1 MSQNSGKTPGKGSNK
16 TDPYAKREAKN
27 YENPIPSREF
37 ILDLLAAQPE
47 PINRFQVEKLLKLED
62 PDQKE
67 GLRRRLRAMERDG
80 QLFFNK
86 RKCYELISELE
97 VLEGIISAHPDG
109 FGFMLAEDG
118 GGDLFIGMRDMRM
131 LFHGDRVQ
139 VRLAGTDRK
148 GRREGSLVKILEHNM
163 GTIVGQLED
172 RDGVLMVV
180 PDHKRINHDI
190 VVSKEHTYGAEA
202 GQMVMVEI
210 LHFPTRFQ
218 RAKGR
223 VIQNLGGHMEPGQE
237 IDVAIRSYNIPHD
250 WPIMLEAEIG
260 DLEASVPEAS
270 KAGRE
275 DFREHLLLTID
286 GADAK
291 DFDDAVCCKKIT
303 SGSNSGGWR
312 LWVAIADVSS
322 YVERGTALDAEAKRR
337 GTSVYFP
344 GRVVPMLPEVLSN
357 GLCSLNPDV
366 DRLCMVCEMDI
377 SATGEVVNYRFSEGL
392 MRSHARLT
400 YDQVAAM
407 VIDGDAELCQQ
418 NTHLLPHLHEL
429 YQLYQV
435 LAKKRSQRGAIDFE
449 TVETQI
455 VFGEDRKI
463 EKLAPITRNDAHRVI
478 EECMLSAN
486 VSAANFLLKNKIAA
500 LYRNHKGP
508 TDEKLKA
515 LKEFISP
522 LGLILSGGDEPQAK
536 DFSKLL
542 NEIKERPD
550 FEVLQTVMLRSLSQA
565 VYEAENVGHF
575 GLSFEAYA
583 HFTSPIRRYP
593 DLLVHR
599 AIKHI
604 VRGQKASTYK
614 YTQEQ
619 MSELGEHCSITER
632 RADDATRDATDWLK
646 CEYMLDKVGEELEGR
661 ISTVTGFGLFVVL
674 DDIHVE
680 GLVHITALKDDY
692 YHYDKMSHTMKG
704 ERTGQSYQLGDKIK
718 IKVAAVSLDERK
730 IDFVLQGLSHPRP
743 AGKNKKSNFKKKSGA
758 FQKQSQKPA
767 DSGSK
772 GSGSK
777 DSGSKDS
784 GSKKSGSKDS
794 GSKDSGSKN
803 SGSKD
808 SGSKDSGSK
817 NSGSKDSGSK
827 EKAKKKRNR
836 RRRWMS

>member
-1 MSQNSGKTPGKGSNK
+1 MTSETVQNGKCSACHQNARTTMSQNSDKSFNK
-16 TDPYAKREAKN
+16 KADPYAKREAKN
-27 YENPIPSREF
+27 YQNPIPSREF
-37 ILDLLAAQPE
+37 ILDLLAEQPE
-47 PINRFQVEKLLKLED
+47 PVNRFQVEKLLNLHD

-80 QLFFNK
+80 QLFFNR
-86 RKCYELISELE
+86 RKCYELISESE
-97 VLEGIISAHPDG
+97 ILEGIVSAHPDG
-109 FGFMLAEDG
+109 FGFVLAEDG

-148 GRREGSLVKILEHNM
+148 GRREGALVKILEHNT

-190 VVSKEHTYGAEA
+190 VISKDHIYGAEV
-202 GQMVMVEI
+202 GQMVVIEI

-237 IDVAIRSYNIPHD
+237 IDVAIRSYNIPHE

-260 DLEASVPEAS
+260 DLEATVPQSS
-270 KAGRE
+270 KTGRE
-275 DFREHLLLTID
+275 DFRNHLLLTID

-291 DFDDAVCCKKIT
+291 DFDDAVCCEKIV
-303 SGSNSGGWR
+303 SGPNSGGWR

-357 GLCSLNPDV
+357 GLCSLNPEV
-366 DRLCMVCEMDI
+366 DRLSMVCEMDI
-377 SATGEVVNYRFSEGL
+377 SASGDVKSYRFSEGL

-407 VIDGDAELCQQ
+407 VIDGDADLCQQ
-418 NTHLLPHLHEL
+418 YAELLPHLHEL

-435 LAKKRSQRGAIDFE
+435 LAKKRAQRGAIDFE

-455 VFGEDRKI
+455 VFAEDRKI
-463 EKLAPITRNDAHRVI
+463 EKLAPVIRNDAHRVI
-478 EECMLSAN
+478 EECMLAAN
-486 VSAANFLLKNKIAA
+486 VSAANFLLENKIAA

-515 LKEFISP
+515 IKEFISP
-522 LGLILSGGDEPQAK
+522 LGLVLGGGDEPTAM
-536 DFSKLL
+536 DYSKLL

-565 VYEAENVGHF
+565 VYEVENVGHF

-604 VRGQKASTYK
+604 ISGQKVSAYN

-619 MSELGEHCSITER
+619 MADLGQHCSITER

-646 CEYMLDKVGEELEGR
+646 CEYMLDKVGEEFEGR
-661 ISTVTGFGLFVVL
+661 ISTVTGFGLFIVL

-692 YHYDKMSHTMKG
+692 FHYDKMSHRMKG
-704 ERTGQSYQLGDKIK
+704 ERTGQSYQLGDKIC

-730 IDFVLQGLSHPRP
+730 IDFILQGLSHPHSKP
-743 AGKNKKSNFKKKSGA
+743 AGKNKKSNFKKKSQHSDTPA
-758 FQKQSQKPA
+758 KTQSK
-767 DSGSK
+767 SK
-772 GSGSK
+772 S
-777 DSGSKDS
+777 
-784 GSKKSGSKDS
+784 
-794 GSKDSGSKN
+794 
-803 SGSKD
+803 
-808 SGSKDSGSK
+808 
-817 NSGSKDSGSK
+817 
-827 EKAKKKRNR
+827 KKKRNR
-836 RRRWMS
+836 RRRWMN

>member
-1 MSQNSGKTPGKGSNK
+1 MSQKSGNSFNK
-16 TDPYAKREAKN
+16 KNDPYAKREAKN

-37 ILDLLAAQPE
+37 ILELLAKQPE

-80 QLFFNK
+80 QIFFNK
-86 RKCYELISELE
+86 RKCYELISEME
-97 VLEGIISAHPDG
+97 VLEGIVSAHPDG
-109 FGFMLAEDG
+109 FGFVLAEDG
-118 GGDLFIGMRDMRM
+118 GGDLFMGMRDMRI

-139 VRLAGTDRK
+139 VRVAGVDRK
-148 GRREGSLVKILEHNM
+148 GRREGALVKILEHNT

-190 VVSKEHTYGAEA
+190 VISKEHTYGAEV
-202 GQMVMVEI
+202 GQMVMIEV

-237 IDVAIRSYNIPHD
+237 IDIAIRSYDIPHE
-250 WPIMLEAEIG
+250 WPIMLEAEIA
-260 DLEASVPEAS
+260 DLEASVPESS
-270 KAGRE
+270 KAGRK
-275 DFREHLLLTID
+275 DFRNHLLVTID

-291 DFDDAVCCKKIT
+291 DFDDAVCCEKIS
-303 SGSNSGGWR
+303 SGANKGGWR

-366 DRLCMVCEMDI
+366 DRLSMVCEMEI
-377 SATGEVVNYRFSEGL
+377 SASGEVKSYSFSEGL

-400 YDQVAAM
+400 YNQYAAM
-407 VIDGDAELCQQ
+407 VIDGDADLCAQ
-418 NTHLLPHLHEL
+418 HADLLPHLHEL
-429 YQLYQV
+429 YQLYQT

-463 EKLAPITRNDAHRVI
+463 EKLTPIIRNDAHRVI
-478 EECMLSAN
+478 EECMLAAN
-486 VSAANFLLKNKIAA
+486 VSAANFLLENKIVA

-508 TDEKLKA
+508 TDDKLKA
-515 LKEFISP
+515 LKEFLSP
-522 LGLILSGGDEPQAK
+522 LGITLDGGDEPQAK

-599 AIKHI
+599 AIRHI
-604 VRGQKASTYK
+604 VRGQKASTYG
-614 YTQEQ
+614 YSVEQ
-619 MSELGEHCSITER
+619 MSDLGQHCSITER

-646 CEYMLDKVGEELEGR
+646 CEYMLDKVGEEFDGR

-674 DDIHVE
+674 DEIHVE
-680 GLVHITALKDDY
+680 GLIHITALKDDY
-692 YHYDKMSHTMKG
+692 YHFDKMNHKMKG
-704 ERTGQSYQLGDKIK
+704 ERTGQSYQLGDKIS
-718 IKVAAVSLDERK
+718 IRVAAVNLDERK
-730 IDFVLQGLSHPRP
+730 IDFALKASGQSRGGDFS
-743 AGKNKKSNFKKKSGA
+743 KDKKKKSKKS
-758 FQKQSQKPA
+758 FQKKTPQAS
-767 DSGSK
+767 SK
-772 GSGSK
+772 QPDK
-777 DSGSKDS
+777 RPDA
-784 GSKKSGSKDS
+784 
-794 GSKDSGSKN
+794 
-803 SGSKD
+803 
-808 SGSKDSGSK
+808 
-817 NSGSKDSGSK
+817 K
-827 EKAKKKRNR
+827 EKPKKKNNR
-836 RRRWMS
+836 RRRWMN

>member
-1 MSQNSGKTPGKGSNK
+1 MSRNSSKDTGNYSKNKPEKKTGN

-37 ILDLLAAQPE
+37 IIDLLLEQPE
-47 PINRFQVEKLLKLED
+47 PINRFQVEKLLNLQD

-80 QLFFNK
+80 QLYFNR

-97 VLEGIISAHPDG
+97 VLEGIVSAHPDG
-109 FGFMLAEDG
+109 FGFVLAEDG
-118 GGDLFIGMRDMRM
+118 GGDLFLGMRDMRRV
-131 LFHGDRVQ
+131 FHGDRVQ
-139 VRLAGTDRK
+139 VRFAGVDRK
-148 GRREGSLVKILEHNM
+148 GRPEGSLVKIIENNTN
-163 GTIVGQLED
+163 TIVGQLED

-180 PDHKRINHDI
+180 PDHKRINHDVI
-190 VVSKEHTYGAEA
+190 ISAEHTYGAEV

-210 LHFPTRFQ
+210 LYYPTQFQ

-237 IDVAIRSYNIPHD
+237 IDVAIRSYDIPHE
-250 WPIMLEAEIG
+250 WPMMLEAEIA
-260 DLEASVPEAS
+260 DLEPSVPQES
-270 KAGRE
+270 KVGRE
-275 DFREHLLLTID
+275 DFREHLLVTID
-286 GADAK
+286 GEDAK
-291 DFDDAVCCKKIT
+291 DFDDAVCCQKT
-303 SGSNSGGWR
+303 DSGPNKGGWR
-312 LWVAIADVSS
+312 LWVGIADVSA

-344 GRVVPMLPEVLSN
+344 GRVIPMLPEVLSN
-357 GLCSLNPDV
+357 GLCSINPDV
-366 DRLCMVCEMDI
+366 DRLTMLCEMNI
-377 SATGEVVNYRFSEGL
+377 SAAGEVVDYRFSEGL

-400 YDQVAAM
+400 YNQVAVM
-407 VIDGDAELCQQ
+407 LLDGDAKLCEKYLD
-418 NTHLLPHLHEL
+418 LLPHLHEL
-429 YQLYQV
+429 YQLYLV
-435 LAKKRSQRGAIDFE
+435 LAKKRAQRGAIDFE

-455 VFGEDRKI
+455 VFGEHKKI
-463 EKLAPITRNDAHRVI
+463 EKLVPIACNDAHRVI
-478 EECMLSAN
+478 EECMLAAN
-486 VSAANFLLKNKIAA
+486 VSAANFLLENKIAA

-515 LKEFISP
+515 LKEFITP
-522 LGLILSGGDEPQAK
+522 LSLVLGGGDEPQAK

-575 GLSFEAYA
+575 GLSFDAYA

-604 VRGQKASTYK
+604 VRGQKVSSYN

-619 MSELGEHCSITER
+619 MSDLGQHCSITER
-632 RADDATRDATDWLK
+632 RADDATRNAMDWLK
-646 CEYMLDKVGEELEGR
+646 CEYMLDKVGEEFDGR

-692 YHYDKMSHTMKG
+692 YHYDKINHIMKG
-704 ERTGQSYQLGDKIK
+704 ERTGRSFQLGGKIS
-718 IKVAAVSLDERK
+718 IKVAAVSLHERK
-730 IDFVLQGLSHPRP
+730 IDFVLKGSEH
-743 AGKNKKSNFKKKSGA
+743 GIGEKKGGFKKGPKKGA
-758 FQKQSQKPA
+758 IPMTYENA
-767 DSGSK
+767 
-772 GSGSK
+772 
-777 DSGSKDS
+777 
-784 GSKKSGSKDS
+784 
-794 GSKDSGSKN
+794 
-803 SGSKD
+803 
-808 SGSKDSGSK
+808 
-817 NSGSKDSGSK
+817 
-827 EKAKKKRNR
+827 
-836 RRRWMS
+836 

>member
-1 MSQNSGKTPGKGSNK
+1 MSQNSSNNSGKNTGKKSIKN
-16 TDPYAKREAKN
+16 DPYAKREAKN
-27 YENPIPSREF
+27 YDNPIPSREF
-37 ILDLLAAQPE
+37 ILDLLAEQPE
-47 PINRFQVEKLLKLED
+47 PVNRFQVEKLLNLQD

-80 QLFFNK
+80 QIFFNR
-86 RKCYELISELE
+86 RKCYELISESE
-97 VLEGIISAHPDG
+97 VLEGIVSAHPDG
-109 FGFMLAEDG
+109 FGFVLAEDG
-118 GGDLFIGMRDMRM
+118 GGDLFMGMRDMRI

-139 VRLAGTDRK
+139 VRIAGTDRK
-148 GRREGSLVKILEHNM
+148 GRREGSLVKILEHN
-163 GTIVGQLED
+163 TNTVVGQLED

-190 VVSKEHTYGAEA
+190 VVSEQHTYGAKV
-202 GQMVMVEI
+202 GQMVMIE
-210 LHFPTRFQ
+210 LMQFPTRFQ

-237 IDVAIRSYNIPHD
+237 IDVAIRSYKIPHE
-250 WPIMLEAEIG
+250 WPMMLEAEIAE
-260 DLEASVPEAS
+260 LEPSVPEAS
-270 KAGRE
+270 KVGRE
-275 DFREHLLLTID
+275 DFRNHLLLTID

-291 DFDDAVCCKKIT
+291 DFDDAVCCEK
-303 SGSNSGGWR
+303 SGSGWR

-344 GRVVPMLPEVLSN
+344 GRVVPMLPEILSN
-357 GLCSLNPDV
+357 GLCSLNPEV
-366 DRLCMVCEMDI
+366 DRLSMVCEMNI
-377 SATGEVVNYRFSEGL
+377 SASGEVENYRFSEGL

-400 YDQVAAM
+400 YNQVAAM
-407 VIDGDAELCQQ
+407 VIDGDAALCQQ
-418 NTHLLPHLHEL
+418 YADLLPHLHEL

-435 LAKKRSQRGAIDFE
+435 LAKKRAQRGAIDFE
-449 TVETQI
+449 TVETEI
-455 VFGEDRKI
+455 VFGEHRKI
-463 EKLAPITRNDAHRVI
+463 EKLTPIIRNDAHRVI
-478 EECMLSAN
+478 EECMLAAN
-486 VSAANFLLKNKIAA
+486 VSAANFLLENKIAA

-604 VRGQKASTYK
+604 VRGQKASTYN

-619 MSELGEHCSITER
+619 MSELGQHCSITER

-692 YHYDKMSHTMKG
+692 YQYDKMSHRMKG
-704 ERTGQSYQLGDKIK
+704 ERTGQIYQLGDKIK
-718 IKVAAVSLDERK
+718 IKVAAVNLDERK
-730 IDFVLQGLSHPRP
+730 IDFVLQGLSHPQP
-743 AGKNKKSNFKKKSGA
+743 AGKNKKSNFKKKPKS
-758 FQKQSQKPA
+758 FQKK
-767 DSGSK
+767 
-772 GSGSK
+772 
-777 DSGSKDS
+777 
-784 GSKKSGSKDS
+784 SKKSSAPNTDAGSQS
-794 GSKDSGSKN
+794 AGSQSSDPQN
-803 SGSKD
+803 SGSEN
-808 SGSKDSGSK
+808 SAPQ
-817 NSGSKDSGSK
+817 NSGSENSDPQKKS
-827 EKAKKKRNR
+827 KKKRNR
-836 RRRWMS
+836 RRRWMN

>member
-1 MSQNSGKTPGKGSNK
+1 MSRNSSKDTGNYSKNKPVKKTGN

-37 ILDLLAAQPE
+37 ILDLLAEQPE
-47 PINRFQVEKLLKLED
+47 PINRFQVEKLLNLQD

-80 QLFFNK
+80 QLYFNR

-97 VLEGIISAHPDG
+97 VLEGIVSAHPDG
-109 FGFMLAEDG
+109 FGFVLAEDG
-118 GGDLFIGMRDMRM
+118 GGDLFLGMRDMRRV
-131 LFHGDRVQ
+131 FHGDRVQ
-139 VRLAGTDRK
+139 VRLAGVDRK
-148 GRREGSLVKILEHNM
+148 GRREGSLVKIIENNTN
-163 GTIVGQLED
+163 TIVGQLED

-180 PDHKRINHDI
+180 PDHKRINHDVI
-190 VVSKEHTYGAEA
+190 ISAEHTYGAEV

-210 LHFPTRFQ
+210 LYYPTQFQ

-237 IDVAIRSYNIPHD
+237 IDVAIRSYDIPHE
-250 WPIMLEAEIG
+250 WPMMLEAEIA
-260 DLEASVPEAS
+260 DLEPSVPQES
-270 KAGRE
+270 KVGRE
-275 DFREHLLLTID
+275 DFREHLLVTID
-286 GADAK
+286 GEDAK
-291 DFDDAVCCKKIT
+291 DFDDAVCCQKID
-303 SGSNSGGWR
+303 SGPNKGGWR
-312 LWVAIADVSS
+312 LWVAIADVSA

-344 GRVVPMLPEVLSN
+344 GRVIPMLPEVLSN
-357 GLCSLNPDV
+357 GLCSINPDV
-366 DRLCMVCEMDI
+366 DRLTMVCEMNI
-377 SATGEVVNYRFSEGL
+377 SAAGEVVDYRFSEGL

-400 YDQVAAM
+400 YNQVAAM
-407 VIDGDAELCQQ
+407 VLDGDAQLCEKYSD
-418 NTHLLPHLHEL
+418 LLPHLHEL
-429 YQLYQV
+429 YQLYLA
-435 LAKKRSQRGAIDFE
+435 LAKKRAQRGAIDFE

-455 VFGEDRKI
+455 VFGEHKKI
-463 EKLAPITRNDAHRVI
+463 EKLVPIVRNDAHRVI
-478 EECMLSAN
+478 EECMLAAN
-486 VSAANFLLKNKIAA
+486 VSAANFLLENKIAA

-515 LKEFISP
+515 LKEFITP
-522 LGLILSGGDEPQAK
+522 LSLVLGGGDEPQAK

-575 GLSFEAYA
+575 GLSFDAYA

-604 VRGQKASTYK
+604 VRGQKVSSYN

-619 MSELGEHCSITER
+619 MSDLGQHCSITER
-632 RADDATRDATDWLK
+632 RADDATRDAMDWLK
-646 CEYMLDKVGEELEGR
+646 CEYMLDKVGEEFDGI

-692 YHYDKMSHTMKG
+692 YHYDKMNHIMKG
-704 ERTGQSYQLGDKIK
+704 ERTGRLFQLGGKIS

-730 IDFVLQGLSHPRP
+730 IDFVLKGSEHAI
-743 AGKNKKSNFKKKSGA
+743 AGKKGGFKKGPKKGA
-758 FQKQSQKPA
+758 KKHFNSDKNAPSDGTASSEKTSHAKPQEQQKQEQP
-767 DSGSK
+767 
-772 GSGSK
+772 
-777 DSGSKDS
+777 
-784 GSKKSGSKDS
+784 
-794 GSKDSGSKN
+794 
-803 SGSKD
+803 
-808 SGSKDSGSK
+808 
-817 NSGSKDSGSK
+817 
-827 EKAKKKRNR
+827 KKKRKNR
-836 RRRWMS
+836 RRRWMN

>member
-1 MSQNSGKTPGKGSNK
+1 MSHSGKQDPGKQSSGKQSSGK
-16 TDPYAKREAKN
+16 KADPYAKREAKN
-27 YENPIPSREF
+27 YDNPIPSREF
-37 ILDLLAAQPE
+37 ILDLLAEQPE
-47 PINRFQVEKLLKLED
+47 PINRFQVEKLLKLDD
-62 PDQKE
+62 PERKE

-80 QLFFNK
+80 QVFFNR
-86 RKCYELISELE
+86 RKCYEIISEAE
-97 VLEGIISAHPDG
+97 VLEGIVSAHPDG
-109 FGFMLAEDG
+109 FGFVLAEDG
-118 GGDLFIGMRDMRM
+118 GGDLFMGMRDMRL

-148 GRREGSLVKILEHNM
+148 GRREGALVKILEHNT
-163 GTIVGQLED
+163 GSIVGQLEK
-172 RDGVLMVV
+172 RDDMLMVV

-190 VVSKEHTYGAEA
+190 VVSEEHTYGAEV
-202 GQMVMVEI
+202 GQMVMIEI

-237 IDVAIRSYNIPHD
+237 IDVAIRSHSIPHE
-250 WPIMLEAEIG
+250 WPIMLESEIG
-260 DLEASVPEAS
+260 DLEASVPAEA

-275 DFREHLLLTID
+275 DFRDHLLLTID

-291 DFDDAVCCKKIT
+291 DFDDAVCCEKIT
-303 SGSNSGGWR
+303 SGANKGGWR

-357 GLCSLNPDV
+357 GLCSLNPEV
-366 DRLCMVCEMDI
+366 DRLSMVCEMEI
-377 SATGEVVNYRFSEGL
+377 SATGDVESYRFSEGL

-400 YDQVAAM
+400 YNQVADM
-407 VIDGDAELCQQ
+407 VIDGDAELCEQYA
-418 NTHLLPHLHEL
+418 HLLPHLHEL

-455 VFGEDRKI
+455 VFGENRKI
-463 EKLAPITRNDAHRVI
+463 EKLAPVIRNDAHRVI
-478 EECMLSAN
+478 EECMLAAN

-508 TDEKLKA
+508 TEEKLKA

-522 LGLILSGGDEPQAK
+522 LGITLDGGDDPQAK
-536 DFSKLL
+536 DYSKLL

-550 FEVLQTVMLRSLSQA
+550 FEILQTVMLRSLSQA

-575 GLSFEAYA
+575 GLSFDAYA

-604 VRGQKASTYK
+604 VRGNKASTYD

-619 MSELGEHCSITER
+619 MSDLGLNCSTLER

-646 CEYMLDKVGEELEGR
+646 CEYMLDKVGEEFDGR

-680 GLVHITALKDDY
+680 GLIHITGLKDDY
-692 YHYDKMSHTMKG
+692 YHFDKMSHKMKG
-704 ERTGQSYQLGDKIK
+704 ERTGKTYQLGDKIS
-718 IKVAAVSLDERK
+718 IKVAAVNLDERK
-730 IDFVLQGLSHPRP
+730 IDFAMQGLSHPQP
-743 AGKNKKSNFKKKSGA
+743 AGKSKNKKKNFKKKSESSA
-758 FQKQSQKPA
+758 PNS
-767 DSGSK
+767 SGST
-772 GSGSK
+772 GSGSNSSETNSS
-777 DSGSKDS
+777 DV
-784 GSKKSGSKDS
+784 KKES
-794 GSKDSGSKN
+794 
-803 SGSKD
+803 
-808 SGSKDSGSK
+808 
-817 NSGSKDSGSK
+817 
-827 EKAKKKRNR
+827 KKKRSR
-836 RRRWMS
+836 RRRWMN

>member
-1 MSQNSGKTPGKGSNK
+1 MSKNSDKNTGNNAGQKNK
-16 TDPYAKREAKN
+16 KIDPYAKREAKN
-27 YENPIPSREF
+27 YDNPIPSREF
-37 ILDLLAAQPE
+37 ILDLLTEQSK
-47 PINRFQVEKLLKLED
+47 PINRFQVEKLLNLQD

-86 RKCYELISELE
+86 NKCYELVSELE

-109 FGFMLAEDG
+109 FGFLIAEDG
-118 GGDLFIGMRDMRM
+118 GTDLFIGMRDMRM

-139 VRLAGTDRK
+139 VRVSGTDRK
-148 GRREGSLVKILEHNM
+148 GRREGSLVKVLEHN
-163 GTIVGQLED
+163 TDTVVGKLEE
-172 RDGVLMVV
+172 RDGILMVV
-180 PDHKRINHDI
+180 PDHKRINQDV
-190 VVSKEHTYGAEA
+190 VVSEDQTYGAEV

-210 LHFPTRFQ
+210 QHYPTRFQ

-237 IDVAIRSYNIPHD
+237 IDVAIRSYSIPHE
-250 WPIMLEAEIG
+250 WPIMLEAEIA

-270 KAGRE
+270 KVGRE
-275 DFREHLLLTID
+275 DFREHMLLTID

-291 DFDDAVCCKKIT
+291 DFDDAVCCQRID
-303 SGSNSGGWR
+303 SGADKGGWH

-357 GLCSLNPDV
+357 GLCSLNPEV
-366 DRLCMVCEMDI
+366 DRLSMVCEMTI
-377 SATGEVVNYRFSEGL
+377 SADGEVSQYRFSEGL

-407 VIDGDAELCQQ
+407 VVDGDAALCEQYA
-418 NTHLLPHLHEL
+418 HLLPHLHEL

-435 LAKKRSQRGAIDFE
+435 LAKKRAQRGAIDFE

-463 EKLAPITRNDAHRVI
+463 EKLAPITRNDAHKVI
-478 EECMLSAN
+478 EECMLAAN
-486 VSAANFLLKNKIAA
+486 VSAANFLLENKIAA

-515 LKEFISP
+515 LKEFLSP
-522 LGLILSGGDEPQAK
+522 LGLTLAGGDEPQAK
-536 DFSKLL
+536 DYSILL
-542 NEIKERPD
+542 NEIKARPD
-550 FEVLQTVMLRSLSQA
+550 FEILQTVMLRSLSQA

-599 AIKHI
+599 AIRHI
-604 VRGQKASTYK
+604 VRGNKVSSYG

-619 MSELGEHCSITER
+619 MAELGQHCSITER

-646 CEYMLDKVGEELEGR
+646 CEYMLDKVGEEFEGR
-661 ISTVTGFGLFVVL
+661 ISTVTGFGLFVIL

-680 GLVHITALKDDY
+680 GLIHITALKDDY
-692 YHYDKMSHTMKG
+692 YHFDKSNHKMKG
-704 ERTGQSYQLGDKIK
+704 ERTGQSYQLGDKIS
-718 IKVAAVSLDERK
+718 IRVAAVSLDERK
-730 IDFVLQGLSHPRP
+730 IDFVMKGAAPVQDGGGR
-743 AGKNKKSNFKKKSGA
+743 KKKGGFKKKSES
-758 FQKQSQKPA
+758 FKKRSSSQNKSQEKPQEQQQNA
-767 DSGSK
+767 ETPT
-772 GSGSK
+772 K
-777 DSGSKDS
+777 DKP
-784 GSKKSGSKDS
+784 
-794 GSKDSGSKN
+794 
-803 SGSKD
+803 
-808 SGSKDSGSK
+808 
-817 NSGSKDSGSK
+817 
-827 EKAKKKRNR
+827 KKKRNR
-836 RRRWMS
+836 RRRWMN

>member
-1 MSQNSGKTPGKGSNK
+1 MSQNSSKNAGKKA
-16 TDPYAKREAKN
+16 DPYAKREAKK
-27 YENPIPSREF
+27 YDNPIPSREF
-37 ILDLLAAQPE
+37 ILDLLVEQPE
-47 PINRFQVEKLLKLED
+47 PINRFHIEKLLKLDD

-97 VLEGIISAHPDG
+97 VLEGIVSAHPDG
-109 FGFMLAEDG
+109 FGFVIAEDG
-118 GGDLFIGMRDMRM
+118 GGDLFMGMRDMRM

-139 VRLAGTDRK
+139 VRMAGTDRK
-148 GRREGSLVKILEHNM
+148 GRREGSLVKILEHNTD
-163 GTIVGQLED
+163 TIVGQLED
-172 RDGVLMVV
+172 RDGVLMVI

-190 VVSKEHTYGAEA
+190 VVSKEHTYGAEV
-202 GQMVMVEI
+202 GQMVMVEL

-260 DLEASVPEAS
+260 DLEASVPESS
-270 KAGRE
+270 KVGRE

-291 DFDDAVCCKKIT
+291 DFDDAVCCEKT
-303 SGSNSGGWR
+303 STGWR

-357 GLCSLNPDV
+357 GLCSLNPEV
-366 DRLCMVCEMDI
+366 DRLSMVCEMNI
-377 SATGEVVNYRFSEGL
+377 SASGEVENYRFSEGL

-400 YDQVAAM
+400 YNEVAAM
-407 VIDGDAELCQQ
+407 VIDGDADLCEQYA
-418 NTHLLPHLHEL
+418 HLLPHLHEL

-455 VFGEDRKI
+455 VFAEDRKI
-463 EKLAPITRNDAHRVI
+463 EKLAPIVRNDAHRVI
-478 EECMLSAN
+478 EECMLAAN
-486 VSAANFLLKNKIAA
+486 VSAANFLLENKIAA

-522 LGLILSGGDEPQAK
+522 LGIVLGGGDDPQAK
-536 DFSKLL
+536 DYSKLL

-565 VYEAENVGHF
+565 VYEVENVGHF
-575 GLSFEAYA
+575 GLSFDAYA

-604 VRGQKASTYK
+604 LHGQKASTYD

-646 CEYMLDKVGEELEGR
+646 CEYMLDKVGEEFEGR
-661 ISTVTGFGLFVVL
+661 ISTVTGFGLFVIL
-674 DDIHVE
+674 DEIHVE

-692 YHYDKMSHTMKG
+692 YHFDKMSHKMKG
-704 ERTGQSYQLGDKIK
+704 ERTGQSYQLGDKIC
-718 IKVAAVSLDERK
+718 IKVAAVNLDERK
-730 IDFVLQGLSHPRP
+730 IDFVLQGLSHPKT
-743 AGKNKKSNFKKKSGA
+743 AVKNKQSSFKKKPKS
-758 FQKQSQKPA
+758 FQKESQGA
-767 DSGSK
+767 QEGAASENS
-772 GSGSK
+772 SN
-777 DSGSKDS
+777 
-784 GSKKSGSKDS
+784 KK
-794 GSKDSGSKN
+794 
-803 SGSKD
+803 
-808 SGSKDSGSK
+808 
-817 NSGSKDSGSK
+817 
-827 EKAKKKRNR
+827 KAKKKRNR
-836 RRRWMS
+836 RRRWVN

>member
-1 MSQNSGKTPGKGSNK
+1 MSQKN
-16 TDPYAKREAKN
+16 DPYAKREAKN

-37 ILDLLAAQPE
+37 ILDLLAEQPE
-47 PINRFQVEKLLKLED
+47 PINRFQVEKLLKLTD

-80 QLFFNK
+80 QIFFNK
-86 RKCYELISELE
+86 RKCYELISEME
-97 VLEGIISAHPDG
+97 VLEGIVSAHPDG
-109 FGFMLAEDG
+109 FGFVLAEDG
-118 GGDLFIGMRDMRM
+118 GGDLFMGMRDMRM

-139 VRLAGTDRK
+139 VRVAGLDRK
-148 GRREGSLVKILEHNM
+148 GRREGALVKILEHNT

-190 VVSKEHTYGAEA
+190 VVSKEHTYGAEV
-202 GQMVMVEI
+202 GQMVMIEV

-218 RAKGR
+218 QAKGR

-237 IDVAIRSYNIPHD
+237 IDVAIRSYDIPHE

-260 DLEASVPEAS
+260 DLEASVPESS
-270 KAGRE
+270 KTGRK
-275 DFREHLLLTID
+275 DFRNHLLVTID

-291 DFDDAVCCKKIT
+291 DFDDAVCCEKVS
-303 SGSNSGGWR
+303 SGANKGGWR

-366 DRLCMVCEMDI
+366 DRLSMVCEMEI
-377 SATGEVVNYRFSEGL
+377 SDTGEVKSYSFSEGL

-400 YDQVAAM
+400 YNQYAAM
-407 VIDGDAELCQQ
+407 VIDGDADLCEQ
-418 NTHLLPHLHEL
+418 HADLLPHLHEL

-463 EKLAPITRNDAHRVI
+463 EKLTPIIRNDAHRVI
-478 EECMLSAN
+478 EECMLAAN
-486 VSAANFLLKNKIAA
+486 VSAANFLLENKIVA

-508 TDEKLKA
+508 TDDKLKA
-515 LKEFISP
+515 LKEFLSP
-522 LGLILSGGDEPQAK
+522 LGITLDGGDEPQAK

-599 AIKHI
+599 AIRHI
-604 VRGQKASTYK
+604 VRGQKASTYG
-614 YTQEQ
+614 YTVEQ
-619 MSELGEHCSITER
+619 MSDLGQHCSITER

-646 CEYMLDKVGEELEGR
+646 CEYMLDKVGEEFDGR

-674 DDIHVE
+674 DEIHVE
-680 GLVHITALKDDY
+680 GLIHITALKDDY
-692 YHYDKMSHTMKG
+692 YHFDKMNHKMKG
-704 ERTGQSYQLGDKIK
+704 ERTGQSYQLGDKIS
-718 IKVAAVSLDERK
+718 IRVAAVNLDERK
-730 IDFVLQGLSHPRP
+730 IDFVLKSSGHGGDFS
-743 AGKNKKSNFKKKSGA
+743 KNKKKKSQPKSQNKTQ
-758 FQKQSQKPA
+758 QKLPKNSDNKPA
-767 DSGSK
+767 A
-772 GSGSK
+772 
-777 DSGSKDS
+777 
-784 GSKKSGSKDS
+784 
-794 GSKDSGSKN
+794 
-803 SGSKD
+803 
-808 SGSKDSGSK
+808 
-817 NSGSKDSGSK
+817 K
-827 EKAKKKRNR
+827 EKTKKKRNR
-836 RRRWMS
+836 RRRWMN

>member
-1 MSQNSGKTPGKGSNK
+1 MSQNSSNNRNKNTRKKSGKPNQVS
-16 TDPYAKREAKN
+16 DPYAKREAKN
-27 YENPIPSREF
+27 YDNPIPSREF
-37 ILDLLAAQPE
+37 ILDLLTEQPE
-47 PINRFQVEKLLKLED
+47 PINRFQVEKLLKLDD

-80 QLFFNK
+80 QVFFNR
-86 RKCYELISELE
+86 RKCYELISESE
-97 VLEGIISAHPDG
+97 VLEGIVSAHPDG
-109 FGFMLAEDG
+109 FGFVLAEDG
-118 GGDLFIGMRDMRM
+118 GGDLFMGMRDMRI

-139 VRLAGTDRK
+139 VRVSGTDRK
-148 GRREGSLVKILEHNM
+148 GRREGALVKILEHN
-163 GTIVGQLED
+163 TNTVVGQLEN
-172 RDGVLMVV
+172 RDGILMVV
-180 PDHKRINHDI
+180 PDHKRINHDVI
-190 VVSKEHTYGAEA
+190 IAEEHTYGAEV

-210 LHFPTRFQ
+210 QQFPTRFQ

-237 IDVAIRSYNIPHD
+237 IDVAIRSYKIPHE
-250 WPIMLEAEIG
+250 WPIMLEAEIA
-260 DLEASVPEAS
+260 DLEAFVPESS
-270 KAGRE
+270 KVGRE
-275 DFREHLLLTID
+275 DFRNHLLLTID

-291 DFDDAVCCKKIT
+291 DFDDAVCCERIT
-303 SGSNSGGWR
+303 SGKNKDGWR

-344 GRVVPMLPEVLSN
+344 GRVVPMLPEILSN

-366 DRLCMVCEMDI
+366 DRLSMVCEMEI
-377 SATGEVVNYRFSEGL
+377 SASGEVVSHRFSEGL

-400 YDQVAAM
+400 YNQVAAM
-407 VIDGDAELCQQ
+407 VIDGDVELCEQYA
-418 NTHLLPHLHEL
+418 NLLPHLHEL
-429 YQLYQV
+429 YQLYKV
-435 LAKKRSQRGAIDFE
+435 LAEKRSQRGAIDFE

-478 EECMLSAN
+478 EECMLAAN

-508 TDEKLKA
+508 TDEKLKG

-522 LGLILSGGDEPQAK
+522 LGLSLGGGDEPTAK
-536 DFSKLL
+536 DYSKLL

-550 FEVLQTVMLRSLSQA
+550 FEVLQIVMLRSLSQA

-604 VRGQKASTYK
+604 VRGNKASTYN
-614 YTQEQ
+614 YTLEQ
-619 MSELGEHCSITER
+619 MNELGQHCSITER

-646 CEYMLDKVGEELEGR
+646 CEYMLDKVGEEFEGR

-674 DDIHVE
+674 DEIHVE
-680 GLVHITALKDDY
+680 GLIHITALKDDY
-692 YHYDKMSHTMKG
+692 YHFDKMSHKMKG
-704 ERTGQSYQLGDKIK
+704 EHTGKVFQLGDKIR
-718 IKVAAVSLDERK
+718 IKVAAVNLDERK
-730 IDFVLQGLSHPRP
+730 IDFVALNAGPDLKRKKDRP
-743 AGKNKKSNFKKKSGA
+743 GFKKKKKFNKGGKSSA
-758 FQKQSQKPA
+758 PQHTSQENAPQENVPQDKAPQNSASQENAPQAKPSEA
-767 DSGSK
+767 KAQPQDSQNETSAK
-772 GSGSK
+772 P
-777 DSGSKDS
+777 
-784 GSKKSGSKDS
+784 
-794 GSKDSGSKN
+794 
-803 SGSKD
+803 
-808 SGSKDSGSK
+808 
-817 NSGSKDSGSK
+817 
-827 EKAKKKRNR
+827 KKKRNR
-836 RRRWMS
+836 RRRWMN

>member
-1 MSQNSGKTPGKGSNK
+1 MSQKSGNSFSKKN
-16 TDPYAKREAKN
+16 DPYAKREAKN

-37 ILDLLAAQPE
+37 ILDLLVEQPE

-80 QLFFNK
+80 QIFFNK
-86 RKCYELISELE
+86 RKCYELIAEME
-97 VLEGIISAHPDG
+97 VLEGIVSAHPDG
-109 FGFMLAEDG
+109 FGFVLAEDG
-118 GGDLFIGMRDMRM
+118 GGDLFMGMRDMRL

-139 VRLAGTDRK
+139 VRVAGVDRK
-148 GRREGSLVKILEHNM
+148 GRREGALVKILEHNT

-172 RDGVLMVV
+172 RDGILMVV

-190 VVSKEHTYGAEA
+190 VISEEHTYGAEV
-202 GQMVMVEI
+202 GQMVMIEV

-237 IDVAIRSYNIPHD
+237 IDIAIRSYDIPHE
-250 WPIMLEAEIG
+250 WPIMLEAEIA
-260 DLEASVPEAS
+260 DLEASVPESS
-270 KAGRE
+270 KTGRK
-275 DFREHLLLTID
+275 DFRNHLLVTID

-291 DFDDAVCCKKIT
+291 DFDDAVCCEKIN
-303 SGSNSGGWR
+303 SGANKGGWR

-366 DRLCMVCEMDI
+366 DRLSMVCEMEI
-377 SATGEVVNYRFSEGL
+377 SATGEVKNYSFSEGL

-400 YDQVAAM
+400 YNQYAAM
-407 VIDGDAELCQQ
+407 VIDGDADLCEQ
-418 NTHLLPHLHEL
+418 HADLLPHLHEL
-429 YQLYQV
+429 YQLYKI

-463 EKLAPITRNDAHRVI
+463 EKLTPIIRNDAHRVI
-478 EECMLSAN
+478 EECMLAAN
-486 VSAANFLLKNKIAA
+486 VSAANFLLENKIVA

-508 TDEKLKA
+508 TDDKLKA
-515 LKEFISP
+515 LKEFLSP
-522 LGLILSGGDEPQAK
+522 LGITLDGGDEPQAK

-599 AIKHI
+599 AIRHI
-604 VRGQKASTYK
+604 VRGQKASTYG
-614 YTQEQ
+614 YTVEQ
-619 MSELGEHCSITER
+619 MSDLGQHCSITER

-646 CEYMLDKVGEELEGR
+646 CEYMLDKVGEEFDGR

-674 DDIHVE
+674 DEIHVE
-680 GLVHITALKDDY
+680 GLIHITALKDDY
-692 YHYDKMSHTMKG
+692 YQFDKMNHKMKG
-704 ERTGQSYQLGDKIK
+704 ERTGQSYQLGDKIS
-718 IKVAAVSLDERK
+718 IRVAAVNLDERK
-730 IDFVLQGLSHPRP
+730 IDFALKDSSQSGGGDFS
-743 AGKNKKSNFKKKSGA
+743 KDKKKKSKKS
-758 FQKQSQKPA
+758 FQKKTPQTS
-767 DSGSK
+767 SK
-772 GSGSK
+772 QPDK
-777 DSGSKDS
+777 RPET
-784 GSKKSGSKDS
+784 
-794 GSKDSGSKN
+794 
-803 SGSKD
+803 
-808 SGSKDSGSK
+808 
-817 NSGSKDSGSK
+817 K
-827 EKAKKKRNR
+827 EKPKKKNNR
-836 RRRWMS
+836 RRRWMN

>member
-1 MSQNSGKTPGKGSNK
+1 MSKNSEKNK
-16 TDPYAKREAKN
+16 NIDPYAKREAKN
-27 YENPIPSREF
+27 YDNPIPSREF
-37 ILDLLAAQPE
+37 ILDLLAEQPK
-47 PINRFQVEKLLKLED
+47 PINRFQLEKLLNLQD

-86 RKCYELISELE
+86 NKCYELVSELE

-109 FGFMLAEDG
+109 FGFLIAEDG
-118 GGDLFIGMRDMRM
+118 GTDLFIGMRDMRM

-139 VRLAGTDRK
+139 VRVSGTDRK
-148 GRREGSLVKILEHNM
+148 GRREGSLVKVLEHN
-163 GTIVGQLED
+163 TDNVVGKLED

-180 PDHKRINHDI
+180 PDHKRINQDVI
-190 VVSKEHTYGAEA
+190 VADDQTYGAEI

-210 LHFPTRFQ
+210 LQYPTRFQ

-237 IDVAIRSYNIPHD
+237 IDVAIRSYSIPHE
-250 WPIMLEAEIG
+250 WPIMLEAEIA

-270 KAGRE
+270 KVGRE
-275 DFREHLLLTID
+275 DFREHMLLTID

-291 DFDDAVCCKKIT
+291 DFDDAVCCQRID
-303 SGSNSGGWR
+303 SGADKGGWR

-366 DRLCMVCEMDI
+366 DRLSMVCEMTI
-377 SATGEVVNYRFSEGL
+377 SADGTVSKYRFSEGL

-407 VIDGDAELCQQ
+407 VVDGDADLCEQYA
-418 NTHLLPHLHEL
+418 HLLPHLHEL

-435 LAKKRSQRGAIDFE
+435 LAKKRAQRGAIDFE

-463 EKLAPITRNDAHRVI
+463 EKLAPITRNDAHKVI
-478 EECMLSAN
+478 EECMLAAN
-486 VSAANFLLKNKIAA
+486 VSAANFLLENKIAA

-508 TDEKLKA
+508 TEEKLKA
-515 LKEFISP
+515 LKEFLAP
-522 LGLILSGGDEPQAK
+522 LGLTLGGGEEPRAK
-536 DFSKLL
+536 DYSILL
-542 NEIKERPD
+542 NEIKLRPD
-550 FEVLQTVMLRSLSQA
+550 FEILQTVMLRSLSQA

-575 GLSFEAYA
+575 GLSFDAYA

-599 AIKHI
+599 AIRHI
-604 VRGQKASTYK
+604 VQGKKISSYG
-614 YTQEQ
+614 YTKEQ
-619 MSELGEHCSITER
+619 MAELGQHCSITER

-646 CEYMLDKVGEELEGR
+646 CEYMLDKVGEEFEGR
-661 ISTVTGFGLFVVL
+661 ISTVTGFGLFVIL
-674 DDIHVE
+674 DEIHVE
-680 GLVHITALKDDY
+680 GLIHITALKDDY
-692 YHYDKMSHTMKG
+692 YHFDKANHKMKG
-704 ERTGQSYQLGDKIK
+704 ERTGNSYQLGDKIS
-718 IKVAAVSLDERK
+718 IRVAAVSLDERK
-730 IDFVLQGLSHPRP
+730 IDFVMKGAAPVQDGGGR
-743 AGKNKKSNFKKKSGA
+743 KKKGGFKKKSDSFKKRSSGHN
-758 FQKQSQKPA
+758 KSQNQPQDKPQTKTQEQAKPA
-767 DSGSK
+767 ETAAA
-772 GSGSK
+772 K
-777 DSGSKDS
+777 DNPKD
-784 GSKKSGSKDS
+784 KP
-794 GSKDSGSKN
+794 
-803 SGSKD
+803 
-808 SGSKDSGSK
+808 
-817 NSGSKDSGSK
+817 
-827 EKAKKKRNR
+827 KKKRNR
-836 RRRWMS
+836 RRRWMN

>member
-16 TDPYAKREAKN
+16 NDPYANREAKN

-37 ILDLLAAQPE
+37 ILDLLAEQPE
-47 PINRFQVEKLLKLED
+47 PINRFQVEKLLNLDD
-62 PDQKE
+62 PERKE

-80 QLFFNK
+80 QVFFNK
-86 RKCYELISELE
+86 RKCYELVSEME
-97 VLEGIISAHPDG
+97 ILEGIVSAHPDG
-109 FGFMLAEDG
+109 FGFVLAEDG
-118 GGDLFIGMRDMRM
+118 GGDLFMGMRDMRM

-148 GRREGSLVKILEHNM
+148 GRREGALVKIIEHNTD
-163 GTIVGQLED
+163 TIVGQLEE

-190 VVSKEHTYGAEA
+190 VIAEEHTYGAEV
-202 GQMVMVEI
+202 GQMVMIEVM
-210 LHFPTRFQ
+210 HFPTRFQ

-237 IDVAIRSYNIPHD
+237 IDVAIRSYNIPHE
-250 WPIMLEAEIG
+250 WPIMLEAEIA
-260 DLEASVPEAS
+260 DLEPSVPESS
-270 KAGRE
+270 KVGRE
-275 DFREHLLLTID
+275 DFRNHLLLTID

-291 DFDDAVCCKKIT
+291 DFDDAVCCEK
-303 SGSNSGGWR
+303 SGSGWR

-357 GLCSLNPDV
+357 GLCSLNPEV
-366 DRLCMVCEMDI
+366 DRLSMVCEMTI
-377 SATGEVVNYRFSEGL
+377 SAGGEVESYRFSEGL

-400 YDQVAAM
+400 YNQVAAM
-407 VIDGDAELCQQ
+407 VIDGDAALCEQYAD
-418 NTHLLPHLHEL
+418 LLPHLHEL

-455 VFGEDRKI
+455 VFGEHKKI
-463 EKLAPITRNDAHRVI
+463 EKLAPIVRNDAHRVI
-478 EECMLSAN
+478 EECMLAAN
-486 VSAANFLLKNKIAA
+486 VSAANYLLENKIAA

-515 LKEFISP
+515 LKEFLSP
-522 LGLILSGGDEPQAK
+522 LGITLDGGDEPQAK
-536 DFSKLL
+536 DYSKLL
-542 NEIKERPD
+542 NEIKQRPD

-565 VYEAENVGHF
+565 VYEVENVGHF

-604 VRGQKASTYK
+604 VRGQKAATYN
-614 YTQEQ
+614 YTREQ

-632 RADDATRDATDWLK
+632 RADDATRDAIDWLK

-661 ISTVTGFGLFVVL
+661 ISTVTGFGLFVIL
-674 DDIHVE
+674 DEIHVE

-704 ERTGQSYQLGDKIK
+704 ERTGQTYKLGDKIK
-718 IKVAAVSLDERK
+718 IKVAAVNLDERK
-730 IDFVLQGLSHPRP
+730 IDFVLQGLSHPAP
-743 AGKNKKSNFKKKSGA
+743 AKSKKSNFKKKSG
-758 FQKQSQKPA
+758 
-767 DSGSK
+767 
-772 GSGSK
+772 SGSK
-777 DSGSKDS
+777 DSGSKS
-784 GSKKSGSKDS
+784 SGSKDS
-794 GSKDSGSKN
+794 GAKK
-803 SGSKD
+803 
-808 SGSKDSGSK
+808 
-817 NSGSKDSGSK
+817 SGSK
-827 EKAKKKRNR
+827 EKVKKKRNR
-836 RRRWMS
+836 RRRWMN